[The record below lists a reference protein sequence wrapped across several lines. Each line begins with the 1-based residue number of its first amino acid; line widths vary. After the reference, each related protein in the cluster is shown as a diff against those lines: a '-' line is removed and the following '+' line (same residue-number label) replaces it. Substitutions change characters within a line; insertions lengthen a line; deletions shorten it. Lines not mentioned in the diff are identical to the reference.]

1 MRAER
6 ELDAPRSNSVPP
18 GVGPAVR
25 AQGAVLLPGIFD
37 RELMDRMRREMDD
50 ARRREESRLG
60 LELLRDI
67 GQEGYVSDVLG
78 IGPSIV
84 ELLDDDALHA
94 LLDEIFGEDVR
105 LWVAQG
111 IQLDPGKGRASWPR
125 CWHADM
131 FQLAHQL
138 GDPAFTFAVNFLV
151 LIDDVDADNG
161 ATIAL
166 PGSHRLAE
174 LHRTDEDYLTARAIE
189 AAAPSG
195 SVFLIEGGAWHAAGL
210 NRTAFPRRVLKLL
223 FARRWIMPQIDYL
236 SVAGPALTAQLPA
249 RVKRLFDVTA

>member
-1 MRAER
+1 MRR
-6 ELDAPRSNSVPP
+6 LPELDVPCLNSIPP
-18 GVGPAVR
+18 AVGPAVR
-25 AQGAVLLPGIFD
+25 AQGAVLLPGIFARD
-37 RELMDRMRREMDD
+37 LMDRLREEMDN

-60 LELLRDI
+60 LEFLRSI

-94 LLDEIFGEDVR
+94 LLDEVFGEEVR

-131 FQLAHQL
+131 FKQAHEL
-138 GDPAFTFAVNFLV
+138 CDPAFTFAVNFLV
-151 LIDDVDADNG
+151 LIDDVTANNG
-161 ATIAL
+161 ATVAL
-166 PGSHRLAE
+166 PGSHRLPE
-174 LHRTDEDYLTARAIE
+174 LYRTDEDYLTARVLE

-210 NRTAFPRRVLKLL
+210 NRTTSPRRLLKLL
-223 FARRWIMPQIDYL
+223 FTRRWIIPQIDYL
-236 SVAGPALTAQLPA
+236 FMAGPALTAQLPA
-249 RVKRLFDVTA
+249 RVKRLFDVNA